1 MTWTVLFHDAFD
13 AEFNALVEELQDE
26 LLAHAK
32 LLATFGPDLGRPT
45 VDTLKGSRHSN
56 MKELRFSWNG
66 QVWRVA
72 FAFDPQ
78 RQAIV
83 LVGGDKGGADQRRF
97 YKRLLTV
104 ADARYDDHLG
114 TLSQSTK
121 ESKMARKLDEVM
133 AALPKDRKKRVEER
147 AMELATL
154 KDLRHAAQQ
163 TQEQM
168 AAALGVRHDTISRL
182 EKRSDMLLSTMRHC
196 VESMGGKLELVA
208 KFPDRPSVVID
219 HLGGE
224 VTLNKRAGAA
234 RRSRTAAY

>member
-13 AEFNALVEELQDE
+13 AEFEALVEDLQDE

-45 VDTLKGSRHSN
+45 VDTLKGSRHRN

-97 YKRLLTV
+97 YKRLLMV
-104 ADARYDDHLG
+104 ADARYDDHLR
-114 TLSQSTK
+114 TLSQSIK
-121 ESKMARKLDEVM
+121 GSKNG
-133 AALPKDRKKRVEER
+133 KKTR
-147 AMELATL
+147 
-154 KDLRHAAQQ
+154 
-163 TQEQM
+163 
-168 AAALGVRHDTISRL
+168 
-182 EKRSDMLLSTMRHC
+182 
-196 VESMGGKLELVA
+196 
-208 KFPDRPSVVID
+208 
-219 HLGGE
+219 
-224 VTLNKRAGAA
+224 
-234 RRSRTAAY
+234 